1 MIVKPLLAVFALA
14 VWLATAPANAAPC
27 ISPAD
32 ETALGARYLQ
42 TELMVAALSCSEQ
55 SRYNA
60 FVSTFRAQIGAQ
72 SAALRK
78 LFKRVY
84 DGNGSR
90 QLNAYVT
97 RLANNA
103 AMRSAGG
110 GKRRYCAVAG
120 NLFAQALATPPRAF
134 PRLTRSVSVR
144 GDHGFRRCR

>member
-1 MIVKPLLAVFALA
+1 MTVKPLLAVLAVA

-84 DGNGSR
+84 GGNGSR

-97 RLANNA
+97 RLANDA

-110 GKRRYCAVAG
+110 RKQRYCALAG
-120 NLFAQALATPPRAF
+120 DLFTKALATTPKAF
-134 PRLTRSVSVR
+134 PHLTRSVTV
-144 GDHGFRRCR
+144 GGYHGFRSCR